1 MLRAFA
7 LVLLVAC
14 NASTPAAIEETRE
27 PETENVA
34 DNNVENNVD
43 DNVSDEVTRGEA
55 DIDGGVL
62 VRFVLDRDSI
72 PANVAT
78 ATHAEAR
85 VTGKLYVFNGSSSTQ
100 TLDFETPAS
109 FELTWTFTREDGAV
123 FVPTFLPPP
132 MPPPGGRPQTH
143 LELRAGKEEAV
154 ANLGGISGFYRQGEA
169 INSFGPLSPGR
180 YEVRVTGVRLSPSGT
195 FDAEPVVLTA
205 R

>member
-1 MLRAFA
+1 MLRCA
-7 LVLLVAC
+7 LLLLVAC
-14 NASTPAAIEETRE
+14 TGSTPEARAAQETRQS
-27 PETENVA
+27 
-34 DNNVENNVD
+34 D
-43 DNVSDEVTRGEA
+43 DNVEDNVGDEVTGGEA
-55 DIDGGVL
+55 DIEDGVL

-85 VTGKLYVFNGSSSTQ
+85 VTGKLYVFNGSTNTQ

-109 FELTWTFTREDGAV
+109 FDLTWTFTREDGAV

-169 INSFGPLSPGR
+169 VNTFGPLSPGR
-180 YEVRVTGVRLSPSGT
+180 YEVRVAGVSLGSGTT
-195 FDAEPVVLTA
+195 FDAAPVVLTA

>member
-1 MLRAFA
+1 MLRAFT

-14 NASTPAAIEETRE
+14 DSSTPAAIEEPTQ
-27 PETENVA
+27 PETRAVNVMN
-34 DNNVENNVD
+34 DNVENNVD
-43 DNVSDEVTRGEA
+43 DNVSDEVNIEGE
-55 DIDGGVL
+55 VV

-72 PANVAT
+72 PANVAM

-85 VTGKLYVFNGSSSTQ
+85 VTGKLYVFNGSTTTQ

-169 INSFGPLSPGR
+169 INTFGPLSPGR
-180 YEVRVTGVRLSPSGT
+180 YEVRVAGVRLGPSGT
-195 FDAEPVVLTA
+195 FDAAPVVLTA